1 MQARRG
7 AALASSVP
15 VGLAQAVAV
24 FSLLVVVVGG
34 VVRVTGSGLGCP
46 DWPLCYGSVVPPV
59 GGAAL
64 VEFSHRV
71 VAGLFM
77 LGVYWLAWR
86 TRAGRAGAPAA
97 GSPGAARI
105 ALSRL
110 TAATAVL
117 VTIQALLG
125 GANVLTELAPS
136 VGGAHLI
143 LATVVVGLTAAAVVL
158 ARATAREGSGRV
170 PVARASVSRALAAT
184 AAVLAMAV
192 VGIGAY
198 VRALGASLACTDW
211 PLCGG
216 SVLPPSGWPFW
227 LQWSH
232 RVAALA
238 LGMAIVAGTLR
249 SRGAA
254 AWWSAGL
261 LYVIQV
267 GLGAVAVVWQL
278 PAAVRVAHLG
288 VATLLVALLSA
299 EAARCWL
306 AEDHRAQLGAVRASR
321 AHPGLASG
329 A

>member
-1 MQARRG
+1 M
-7 AALASSVP
+7 P
-15 VGLAQAVAV
+15 VGLVQAVAV
-24 FSLLVVVVGG
+24 VSFLVVLVGG

-77 LGVYWLAWR
+77 LGIYWLAWR
-86 TRAGRAGAPAA
+86 SRPGRAGVALA
-97 GSPGAARI
+97 GSTGTVRI

-110 TAATAVL
+110 AAAAAVL

-125 GANVLTELAPS
+125 GANVLTELAPG

-143 LATVVVGLTAAAVVL
+143 LATVVVGLTAAAVVM
-158 ARATAREGSGRV
+158 ARAVAGGGHGRLPAART
-170 PVARASVSRALAAT
+170 SVSLAFTAT

-238 LGMAIVAGTLR
+238 LGMAIVVGVLR
-249 SRGAA
+249 SRGAT

-261 LYVIQV
+261 LYVVQV

-288 VATLLVALLSA
+288 VATLLVGLLSA
-299 EAARCWL
+299 ETARCWL
-306 AEDHRAQLGAVRASR
+306 AEVHRPGSGTARASR
-321 AHPGLASG
+321 AVHPGLASG